1 MNRGDAEESL
11 NELEL
16 LADTAGAKVLDK
28 VIQERKA
35 PNPTYF
41 IGKGKAELLA
51 NSAKELEA
59 DLVIFD
65 DDLSPAQMS
74 NLEKL
79 MDRKIVDRSGLIL
92 DIFAKRART
101 KEAKLQV
108 ELAQL
113 EYLAPKLTRQWTH
126 LSRQAGGIGTSGP
139 GIGAR
144 GPGETQL
151 EIDRRKVR
159 KRIYDL
165 SRALKKV
172 EKSREVSRK
181 NRSDVFQVC
190 LVGYT
195 NAGKSTLMRALSG
208 EDVFVEDRLFA
219 TLDSITRIV
228 QLKKASANTSDGG
241 GQGSSKARSVKILL
255 TDTVGFIKK
264 LPHNLI
270 ASFRGTLEEVVQA
283 DLLIHVVD
291 VSHPACEEQIGAV
304 NEVLSELGV
313 ANTPTVMALNKI
325 DLLREGGTTASSGL
339 LERFLKTYPEALPI
353 SSVNGDGLDELKDA
367 LRQRVERDNVV
378 LDLELDYTQGKLLGE
393 LYSIGEILKRKDED
407 GHVALKVRLK
417 RDDGKRIKGKIERVD
432 SKQQT
437 GPDPHPPR

>member
-1 MNRGDAEESL
+1 MPVQRTSQRRTEIKDSTTLIAVAGEIEAEGAILVGVAFPWMNRGDAEESL

-151 EIDRRKVR
+151 EVDRRKVR
-159 KRIYDL
+159 NRIYDL

-228 QLKKASANTSDGG
+228 QLKKASENTS
-241 GQGSSKARSVKILL
+241 
-255 TDTVGFIKK
+255 
-264 LPHNLI
+264 
-270 ASFRGTLEEVVQA
+270 
-283 DLLIHVVD
+283 
-291 VSHPACEEQIGAV
+291 
-304 NEVLSELGV
+304 
-313 ANTPTVMALNKI
+313 
-325 DLLREGGTTASSGL
+325 
-339 LERFLKTYPEALPI
+339 
-353 SSVNGDGLDELKDA
+353 
-367 LRQRVERDNVV
+367 
-378 LDLELDYTQGKLLGE
+378 
-393 LYSIGEILKRKDED
+393 
-407 GHVALKVRLK
+407 
-417 RDDGKRIKGKIERVD
+417 
-432 SKQQT
+432 
-437 GPDPHPPR
+437 